1 MRLLLDELWPHA
13 IATQLRKRG
22 FDAIAANEAEH
33 TARYCGIPD
42 GELFARAQGDG
53 RAVVTD
59 NVADFEAE
67 RLSWEAGGKPYHGV
81 IYALNPPFNRHHADA
96 IVGQMV
102 KALEHFLKSPDDAQ
116 VEPLD
121 RAHWLRAAP

>member
-22 FDAIAANEAEH
+22 FDVIAANEAEH

-42 GELFARAQGDG
+42 GEVFARAQEDG

-59 NVADFEAE
+59 NIADFEAE
-67 RLSWEAGGKPYHGV
+67 RLTWEARGTPHYGV
-81 IYALNPPFNRHHADA
+81 IYPLNPPFNRHQSDA
-96 IVGQMV
+96 VIGQMV
-102 KALEHFLKSPDDAQ
+102 KALEHFLKSPEAR
-116 VEPLD
+116 VEWFN